1 MSETTQ
7 DDYNNITYED
17 LSTEFQALFPKA
29 MRAHQLISLM
39 YDRLTLVDKLSHT
52 QAVKKIHDDHSHLE
66 GFSSRSIR
74 RCLPPDNPAVP
85 HRVRPTWP
93 KKSIT
98 QLVNKQMLSINEQC
112 KEKID
117 QQLIPLFKAKLKIQ

>member
-7 DDYNNITYED
+7 DDYNNLTYED

-52 QAVKKIHDDHSHLE
+52 QAVKKSMTTIVISKV
-66 GFSSRSIR
+66 S
-74 RCLPPDNPAVP
+74 
-85 HRVRPTWP
+85 VRGVYEDVCHQTTLLYPIELGQRGL
-93 KKSIT
+93 KKV
-98 QLVNKQMLSINEQC
+98 LLNLSINKC
-112 KEKID
+112 
-117 QQLIPLFKAKLKIQ
+117 

>member
-7 DDYNNITYED
+7 DDYNNLTYED

-39 YDRLTLVDKLSHT
+39 YDRLTLVDKLSHS
-52 QAVKKIHDDHSHLE
+52 QAVKKIHNDHSHLE

-74 RCLPPDNPAVP
+74 RYLPPDNPIVP
-85 HRVRPTWP
+85 RRVRPPRP
-93 KKSIT
+93 KNSET
-98 QLVNKQMLSINEQC
+98 QTDVNVKLTNNEQHEENIQ
-112 KEKID
+112 KEGSSI
-117 QQLIPLFKAKLKIQ
+117 